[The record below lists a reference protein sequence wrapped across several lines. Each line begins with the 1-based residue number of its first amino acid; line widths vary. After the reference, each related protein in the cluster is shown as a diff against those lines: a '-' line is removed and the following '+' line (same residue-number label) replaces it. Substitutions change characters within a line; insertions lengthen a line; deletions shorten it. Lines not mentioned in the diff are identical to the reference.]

1 MKLLGRDAA
10 ELTALADYLTAHR
23 PALEVLAGPLPG
35 IYSPTGPGKLL
46 FTFFAAMAETERENM
61 RESTLE
67 GARHRSPQ
75 GQARPPS
82 QPRRPGGAG
91 GDRVRGDVGLHVVT
105 AARGFVRTVRGATA
119 YRSPGRA
126 ADGLSRPG
134 GAAVGF
140 AGDRGADGLTP

>member
-46 FTFFAAMAETERENM
+46 FTFFAAMAEAERENM

-67 GARHRSPQ
+67 GAWHRSPQ
-75 GQARPPS
+75 GQARPPVS
-82 QPRRPGGAG
+82 H
-91 GDRVRGDVGLHVVT
+91 GDLEVL
-105 AARGFVRTVRGATA
+105 AAIVFVAT
-119 YRSPGRA
+119 SGC
-126 ADGLSRPG
+126 
-134 GAAVGF
+134 
-140 AGDRGADGLTP
+140 TW